1 MARSSVGGSL
11 TEVRESVKRLRGEGE
26 RFMGRIRR
34 DTQTFARQTRAEVE
48 ADVRKVRD
56 ELRGRADCSIKDLE
70 TRGRRLVD
78 SFESSST
85 GGRYRPQGAGPR
97 RGRGAPEARQ
107 ARRAVEQRIE
117 QLEQQLRETLQDTAP

>member
-34 DTQTFARQTRAEVE
+34 DTQTFARRTRAEVE

-56 ELRGRADCSIKDLE
+56 ELRSRADRSIKDIE
-70 TRGRRLVD
+70 TRGRGLVD
-78 SFESSST
+78 SH
-85 GGRYRPQGAGPR
+85 GWPIPPA
-97 RGRGAPEARQ
+97 RGWPAA
-107 ARRAVEQRIE
+107 
-117 QLEQQLRETLQDTAP
+117 